1 MVGGFFSS
9 SASQLFI
16 LGAMDLE
23 RLGSTNFSKYSGP
36 FAGRTSIT

>member
-16 LGAMDLE
+16 FGAIERD